1 MATRVCVGNRQ
12 GGVGKSTVTM
22 MLAHALAI
30 LGKKRV
36 LVIDLDTQCNSSF
49 AMIGSA
55 RWRKAVEEKA
65 TLADYMANRMRGRA
79 VNPFQFIIEN
89 VGDVNDGGAATTIDL
104 MPSAIEL
111 DEEIEDAMTE
121 MRRNLN
127 PMNVMNPEVRNLL
140 DRLDDHYDVILMDC
154 PPGLSPLVNAAVGLG
169 HRVIVPFRPDY
180 ISQFALDRMADK
192 VEGTGKRSGTR
203 KKLDNIPHNRRRYVS
218 VVNMLGG
225 TTAERSILN
234 DFEGVHPRLK
244 TQLKRQQDIAEAFY
258 WQEEPRNLREKY
270 GKAESQVKD
279 LYNDFQEWLKQ
290 THPNAS
296 PPGLAANGAGAA
308 HEADART

>member
-30 LGKKRV
+30 LGRKRV

-55 RWRKAVEEKA
+55 RWRDAVKEEV
-65 TLADYMANRMRGRA
+65 TLSHYIGRRIRGRP
-79 VNPFQFIIEN
+79 VNPGNFIIEN
-89 VGDVNDGGAATTIDL
+89 VGDVSAGGAVTNIDL

-111 DEEIEDAMTE
+111 DEEIQDAIADTHLANVFNSM
-121 MRRNLN
+121 NLY
-127 PMNVMNPEVRNLL
+127 VSELL
-140 DRLDDHYDVILMDC
+140 KQLDERYDFILMDC
-154 PPGLSPLVNAAVGLG
+154 PPGLSPLVNAAVGIPG

-192 VEGTGKRSGTR
+192 VERTGRR
-203 KKLDNIPHNRRRYVS
+203 HANRRLDGIPHARRRYIS
-218 VVNMLGG
+218 VVNMFGG
-225 TTAERSILN
+225 TPAERTTLD
-234 DFEGVHPRLK
+234 DFDGVHPRLK

-258 WQEEPRNLREKY
+258 WQEEPRSLREKY
-270 GKAESQVKD
+270 GKAEPQVKD
-279 LYNDFQEWLKQ
+279 LYKDFWQWL
-290 THPNAS
+290 
-296 PPGLAANGAGAA
+296 
-308 HEADART
+308 DARPAASGVAAE

>member
-55 RWRKAVEEKA
+55 RWRKAVEQKA
-65 TLADYMANRMRGRA
+65 TLAEYMGSLMRGRP
-79 VNPFQFIIEN
+79 VNPMRFIIEN
-89 VGDVNDGGAATTIDL
+89 VSDVREGGAATNIDL

-111 DEEIEDAMTE
+111 DEEIEDAISETRLKNPLNAMNLYL
-121 MRRNLN
+121 RNI
-127 PMNVMNPEVRNLL
+127 L
-140 DRLDDHYDVILMDC
+140 DQLDERYDFILMDC
-154 PPGLSPLVNAAVGLG
+154 PPGLSPLVNAAVGLPG
-169 HRVIVPFRPDY
+169 HKVVVPFRPDY

-192 VEGTGKRSGTR
+192 VEGTGKRSRTR
-203 KKLDNIPHNRRRYVS
+203 KKLDNIPHEHRRYVS

-225 TTAERSILN
+225 TPLERTSLD
-234 DFEGVHPRLK
+234 DFEGVHPRLR
-244 TQLKRQQDIAEAFY
+244 TQLKRQPDIAEAFY
-258 WQEEPRNLREKY
+258 WKEDPQSLREKY
-270 GKAESQVKD
+270 GKAESQVRD
-279 LYNDFQEWLKQ
+279 LYKDVMEWL
-290 THPNAS
+290 
-296 PPGLAANGAGAA
+296 
-308 HEADART
+308 DARPSAVAAE